1 MGSKDERAK
10 KLGAWG
16 ERKAR
21 AYLEGR
27 GFEFLFANYRTP
39 HGELD
44 LIMRKGEQ
52 IHFIEVKTRSSTQ
65 FGFPEEAVD
74 QNKANHL
81 IASAENFLQEN
92 PDLDSGWQIDVVAIW
107 VQKDRKKPEI
117 KYFENAVQ

>member
-1 MGSKDERAK
+1 MAK
-10 KLGAWG
+10 NLGAWG
-16 ERKAR
+16 EQTAR
-21 AYLEGR
+21 NYLEEL
-27 GFEFLFANYRTP
+27 GFEFLYANFRTP
-39 HGELD
+39 YGELD
-44 LIMRKGEQ
+44 LIMRKDEQ